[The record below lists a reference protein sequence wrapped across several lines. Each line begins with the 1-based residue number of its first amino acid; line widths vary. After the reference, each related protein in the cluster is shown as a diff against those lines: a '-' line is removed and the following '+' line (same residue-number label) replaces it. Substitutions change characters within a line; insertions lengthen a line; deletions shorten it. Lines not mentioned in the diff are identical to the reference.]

1 MLINVRATILLQ
13 FGKGL
18 CKKSV
23 HLSHMDRF
31 LWSLSMVIT
40 AQLLTQATT
49 SSVPHIS
56 LAIAYKTPRPAIFA
70 LHEESPDENRK
81 VNG

>member
-1 MLINVRATILLQ
+1 
-13 FGKGL
+13 
-18 CKKSV
+18 
-23 HLSHMDRF
+23 
-31 LWSLSMVIT
+31 MVAVYGNFT

-70 LHEESPDENRK
+70 HHEESPVENRK